1 VQNSVT
7 EVQFTGK
14 DHADSQLPAGPNSKS
29 SEINVTFSSEI
40 NVTPPPDPQLPA
52 PATSAGQAL
61 PPRPPLVPERSDF
74 FEGDAPAADKVE
86 AFLANALGAS
96 GSASVAAALVPWICD
111 ALLSNHSVKAYGR
124 DFMDFVRR
132 MQAQGVTP
140 LEVTADH
147 VKLYKRA
154 LLEDGKTSATV
165 ARRLSVLR
173 GAYEQL
179 AAKGLVSWEIA
190 QDIAAVKAPGVQK
203 NATPSLTR
211 QQAIALLEAIP
222 TDTLQGIRD
231 LALMSVFFL
240 TGCRVSAVTG
250 ACVGHLETDGV
261 DHYLNVTEK
270 RNRKRR
276 KILLDAAR
284 PVLAYVEQAGI
295 KDDREGPLFR
305 PMEPDGSG
313 FARRHLD
320 RKTPWRLVKK
330 YCEAAGIDPKRLGSR
345 GIGIH
350 SLRKTAI
357 NDAIRNGATM
367 HEVREF
373 AGHADI
379 RTTEVYFIRKEEDA
393 EVAARKIQIRLTG
406 RKGQ

>member
-1 VQNSVT
+1 M
-7 EVQFTGK
+7 
-14 DHADSQLPAGPNSKS
+14 DSQQSHIDANDGSDEDGSGLPAVPS
-29 SEINVTFSSEI
+29 T
-40 NVTPPPDPQLPA
+40 T
-52 PATSAGQAL
+52 

-74 FEGDAPAADKVE
+74 LDGDAPAADKVQ
-86 AFLANALGAS
+86 AFLARAPEAS
-96 GSASVAAALVPWICD
+96 DGSATVAAALVPWICD

-140 LEVTADH
+140 LAVTADH

-154 LLEDGKTSATV
+154 LLENGMTSATV

-270 RNRKRR
+270 RNRKHR

-284 PVLAYVEQAGI
+284 PVLAYVTRAGI
-295 KDDREGPLFR
+295 KDDREGPFFR
-305 PMEPDGSG
+305 PMLPDGSG
-313 FARRHLD
+313 FERRHMD

-330 YCEAAGIDPKRLGSR
+330 YCEAAGIDPSRLGSR

-393 EVAARKIQIRLTG
+393 EVAARKIQIRVMRSEPRPTVQATDGEAYLE
-406 RKGQ
+406 